1 MKNSKIKAKMFLIFK
16 GIKRMKVNQWGM
28 RVSQGRI
35 RICQGEAGRAL
46 LVLCDRNNIV
56 LNFLLHTQK
65 HHISQPPLQ
74 LAGIM

>member
-16 GIKRMKVNQWGM
+16 GITRMKVSQWGM

-35 RICQGEAGRAL
+35 RICQDEVRRAR

-56 LNFLLHTQK
+56 LNFFLHTQIP
-65 HHISQPPLQ
+65 HFPASLAIS
-74 LAGIM
+74 